1 MEIAKEKNDG
11 VLTVGISGALDIR
24 TAPELQ
30 EALKGELDDVN
41 EVIFDLGNSDYT
53 SSAGLRV
60 FLEVFQVLEKKDGNM
75 KLRNV
80 NKSFY
85 DILKISGFTDFLDIE
100 TR

>member
-1 MEIAKEKNDG
+1 MEIAKEKKDG
-11 VLTVGISGALDIR
+11 ILTVSISGALDIR
-24 TAPELQ
+24 TAPELK
-30 EALKGELDDVN
+30 EALQGELEDVK

-60 FLEVFQVLEKKDGNM
+60 FLETYQILERKDGNM
-75 KLRNV
+75 ILRNV

-100 TR
+100 TK